1 MKSYQIPLRNG
12 RGRPDALVWIATLSA
27 GQQGFKWWQSD
38 LYKKELGLTAEQTRR
53 MEEIFQKAMPQ
64 LKVQKSALDEAEAK
78 FERLVEKG
86 EDAAVM
92 EQINVVEAARAELNK
107 GRTLMLY
114 GMRKAMTRAQWAKF
128 TKLHQAA
135 MQQATTTATAAT
147 AAASVARTRAPQAV
161 EDRRI
166 RSFTG

>member
-1 MKSYQIPLRNG
+1 MKSYRYVFATAAV
-12 RGRPDALVWIATLSA
+12 ALTALAWIATLSA

-38 LYKKELGLTAEQTRR
+38 LYKKELGLTAEQTRL

-64 LKVQKSALDEAEAK
+64 LKVQKSVLDEAEAK

-86 EDAAVM
+86 EDVAVM
-92 EQINVVEAARAELNK
+92 EQINVVEAARADLNK

-114 GMRKAMTRAQWAKF
+114 GMRKAMTRDQWAKF

-135 MQQATTTATAAT
+135 MQQQQQQQQQTPPP
-147 AAASVARTRAPQAV
+147 ASPGPERPKQ
-161 EDRRI
+161 
-166 RSFTG
+166 

>member
-1 MKSYQIPLRNG
+1 MKSFRYLIAMTAVILT
-12 RGRPDALVWIATLSA
+12 ALVWITTLSA

-38 LYKKELGLTAEQTRR
+38 HYKKELGLTAEQTRR

-64 LKVQKSALDEAEAK
+64 LKVQKSALDVAEAK

-86 EDAAVM
+86 EDSAVM

-114 GMRKAMTRAQWAKF
+114 GMRKVMTRDQWVKF
-128 TKLHQAA
+128 TALHQAA
-135 MQQATTTATAAT
+135 MQQQPPPPP
-147 AAASVARTRAPQAV
+147 SSPGPERPKQ
-161 EDRRI
+161 
-166 RSFTG
+166 

>member
-1 MKSYQIPLRNG
+1 MAAVTLT
-12 RGRPDALVWIATLSA
+12 ALVWITTLSA

-38 LYKKELGLTAEQTRR
+38 RYKKELGLTAEQTRR

-78 FERLVEKG
+78 FERLVEKS
-86 EDAAVM
+86 EDSAVM

-114 GMRKAMTRAQWAKF
+114 GMRKVMTRDQWGKF
-128 TKLHQAA
+128 TALHQAA
-135 MQQATTTATAAT
+135 LQQQQQQQ
-147 AAASVARTRAPQAV
+147 SPPPSPGPERPKQ
-161 EDRRI
+161 
-166 RSFTG
+166 

>member
-1 MKSYQIPLRNG
+1 MAAVVVA
-12 RGRPDALVWIATLSA
+12 ALAWTTTLSA

-38 LYKKELGLTAEQTRR
+38 HYKKELGLTAEQTRR

-86 EDAAVM
+86 DDTAVM
-92 EQINVVEAARAELNK
+92 EQINVVEAARADLNK

-114 GMRKAMTRAQWAKF
+114 GMRKAMTRDQWLKF
-128 TKLHQAA
+128 TALHQAA
-135 MQQATTTATAAT
+135 LQQQQQQAQPQPPSPQP
-147 AAASVARTRAPQAV
+147 ASPGPERPKQ
-161 EDRRI
+161 
-166 RSFTG
+166 

>member
-1 MKSYQIPLRNG
+1 MKSHRYVFAIAAVTLT
-12 RGRPDALVWIATLSA
+12 AVLWITTLSA

-38 LYKKELGLTAEQTRR
+38 RYKKELQLTVEQTRR

-64 LKVQKSALDEAEAK
+64 LKVQKSALDEAETK
-78 FERLVEKG
+78 FERLVERG

-114 GMRKAMTRAQWAKF
+114 GMRKAMTRDQWVKF
-128 TKLHQAA
+128 TALHQAA
-135 MQQATTTATAAT
+135 MQQQLQQQQ
-147 AAASVARTRAPQAV
+147 PQQLPPPSSPGP
-161 EDRRI
+161 ERPK
-166 RSFTG
+166 